1 MTNKQ
6 FNGFIRFVKDMLE
19 EVENEKDKEKKDKK
33 LRRVI
38 DNLQQTLE
46 D

>member
-1 MTNKQ
+1 MCAETTE
-6 FNGFIRFVKDMLE
+6 L
-19 EVENEKDKEKKDKK
+19 NEKEKKDKK